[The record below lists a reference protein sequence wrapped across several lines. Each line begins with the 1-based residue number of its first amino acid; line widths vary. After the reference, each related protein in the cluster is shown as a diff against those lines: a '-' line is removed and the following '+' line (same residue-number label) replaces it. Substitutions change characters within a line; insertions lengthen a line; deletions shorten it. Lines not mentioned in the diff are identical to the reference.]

1 MWNTGKG
8 EYITKKILLLFFFFK
23 LSWRLQ
29 SLSITDE
36 ETAGTLKNYYS
47 QLQKQ
52 KRNTLAIYSNQ
63 ENRKYNFFPHQ
74 KNETIWCMSK
84 VLGNIF

>member
-8 EYITKKILLLFFFFK
+8 DYITKKILLFFFK

-36 ETAGTLKNYYS
+36 ETAGSLKNYYS
-47 QLQKQ
+47 
-52 KRNTLAIYSNQ
+52 
-63 ENRKYNFFPHQ
+63 
-74 KNETIWCMSK
+74 
-84 VLGNIF
+84 

>member
-8 EYITKKILLLFFFFK
+8 DYITKKILLLFFFK

-36 ETAGTLKNYYS
+36 ETAGSLKNYYS

-52 KRNTLAIYSNQ
+52 KRNTLAIYFNQ
-63 ENRKYNFFPHQ
+63 ENRKQNFFSHQ
-74 KNETIWCMSK
+74 KNETIWCISE
-84 VLGNIF
+84 VLGNTF